1 MKAPHASFVI
11 PVKDGQAY
19 LAETL
24 ESCLAQTRERWEA
37 VIVDD
42 GSRDSTPK
50 LIEYYKKKDARFRSI
65 TQLESQGRS
74 AARNRG
80 IREALGDI
88 ILTLD
93 ADDINFPSRV
103 ADTLNF
109 FKRTPRVSIS
119 YGPFQVTDALG
130 TIQGH
135 QDAGPMDWAKC
146 KREKMWYIGHST
158 LAFRKKVFERVQY
171 SLGEWSD
178 HGIDDWKFIADC
190 YKAGFKFGA
199 TPKLLMKYRWIPKRR
214 DEEKITALKTE
225 WLSKLSS

>member
-1 MKAPHASFVI
+1 MKAHYASFVI
-11 PVKDGQAY
+11 PVKDGAAY

-24 ESCLAQTRERWEA
+24 ESCLAQTRGRWEA

-42 GSRDSTPK
+42 GSKDSTPR
-50 LIEYYKKKDARFRSI
+50 LIEYYKKKDERFRSI
-65 TQLESQGRS
+65 TLPESLGRS
-74 AARNRG
+74 AARNHG
-80 IREALGDI
+80 IKEALSDV

-93 ADDINFPSRV
+93 ADDVCFETRV

-109 FKRTPRVSIS
+109 FKKNPRTNIA

-158 LAFRKKVFERVQY
+158 LAFRKKVFDKAQY

-199 TPKLLMKYRWIPKRR
+199 IPRLLTKYRWVPKPR
-214 DEEKITALKTE
+214 DEKKILELKTE
-225 WLSKLSS
+225 CLSK